1 MTGFSNMVTMA
12 MVTMVVV
19 HVYVDGRHGDHLLV
33 LTGNPLLLGPPSHI
47 TRITSGSRTFSLH
60 DKQSCNTWSVWF
72 HQNGHSPQP
81 ENQLKVTWLKQCF
94 SHRIENFY

>member
-19 HVYVDGRHGDHLLV
+19 RMCMLMAATVTATPV

-47 TRITSGSRTFSLH
+47 TRITSGSRDIS
-60 DKQSCNTWSVWF
+60 S
-72 HQNGHSPQP
+72 
-81 ENQLKVTWLKQCF
+81 
-94 SHRIENFY
+94 R